1 MLVERWILRL
11 FTPGLEEKFPLV
23 IVLKKRTDMCTADAC
38 VVRERLRQEVN
49 PRYQDDTRV
58 WAK

>member
-38 VVRERLRQEVN
+38 VVRERLRQE
-49 PRYQDDTRV
+49 
-58 WAK
+58 A